1 MGYLKKRHCLGR
13 HGKPTARLPHD
24 PGLSLRSVERLH
36 LASYSSHNHLILMLS
51 HSFIH
56 VVTNQARRKRAV
68 SVRSYGGYR
77 AAARVGLRLGRR
89 FLPAALAPASAP
101 AARSAR
107 PRSPAASNGASA
119 APSPAASP
127 DPSRQTIDPVKGTQ
141 IRNKYH
147 LPGTYILWTGEPEPT
162 ISSVT
167 SYIHHLTGG
176 RSAPP
181 QMGKETR

>member
-107 PRSPAASNGASA
+107 PRSPPASTHLQPRPPQP
-119 APSPAASP
+119 APRLAHDRPGEV
-127 DPSRQTIDPVKGTQ
+127 RGTQ
-141 IRNKYH
+141 TRNEIR
-147 LPGTYILWTGEPEPT
+147 LPRTYILWIGEPEPAM
-162 ISSVT
+162 SSVT
-167 SYIHHLTGG
+167 SYIQHLTGG
-176 RSAPP
+176 RSTAP